1 MMDILKS
8 LTLTVLFGMIV
19 GFAISYTLSLDLA
32 RTIVGTILAQFI
44 FFMLYNNYM
53 SKRAETQIESEMT
66 SRIREYTKQGAELE
80 CASCRSPNYVPIR
93 LDQDNSFVCDE
104 CGKTNAVYVSIT
116 TAQKTQ
122 SIDMLP
128 LTVNTLIQEELEA
141 KEQITNG

>member
-1 MMDILKS
+1 MDILKS
-8 LTLTVLFGMIV
+8 LTWTLLFGTIV
-19 GFAISYTLSLDLA
+19 GFAISYTLSLDLT

-53 SKRAETQIESEMT
+53 ARRAESQIESEMT
-66 SRIREYTKQGAELE
+66 VRIQEYTKQGADLE
-80 CASCRSPNYVPIR
+80 CAYCRTSNYVPIR
-93 LDQDNSFVCDE
+93 MDEDNTFVCDD
-104 CGKTNAVYVSIT
+104 CGKPNAVYVSIT

-141 KEQITNG
+141 KEKIANG